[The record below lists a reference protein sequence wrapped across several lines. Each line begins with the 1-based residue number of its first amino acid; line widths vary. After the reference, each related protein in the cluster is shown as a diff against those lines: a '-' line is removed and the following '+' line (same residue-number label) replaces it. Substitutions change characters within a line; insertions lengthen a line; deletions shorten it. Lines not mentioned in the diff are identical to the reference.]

1 LNGQF
6 VETRTNT
13 AVPACQEAVVHT
25 VIHISCGYENK
36 VCGIKDLA
44 RDVEKCI
51 SIFGIPTLML
61 DHWFMAINW

>member
-13 AVPACQEAVVHT
+13 ALPACQEALVHT

-36 VCGIKDLA
+36 GCGINILA
-44 RDVEKCI
+44 LYVDKCL
-51 SIFGIPTLML
+51 SNFVTPTLT
-61 DHWFMAINW
+61 AVQ

>member
-13 AVPACQEAVVHT
+13 ALPACQEALVHT

-36 VCGIKDLA
+36 GLGIKDLA
-44 RDVEKCI
+44 QELEKSL
-51 SIFGIPTLML
+51 SIFAMPTLTSV
-61 DHWFMAINW
+61 HCSAT